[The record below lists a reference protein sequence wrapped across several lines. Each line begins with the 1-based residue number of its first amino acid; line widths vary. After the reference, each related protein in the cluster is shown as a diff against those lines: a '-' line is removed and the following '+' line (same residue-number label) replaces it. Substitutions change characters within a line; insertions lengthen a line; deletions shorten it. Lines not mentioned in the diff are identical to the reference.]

1 MYGKSPTFDL
11 DSKYRGAVSKMGVWL
26 FVEMVF
32 KVVTTFDPGGLF
44 MTKVVHFLR

>member
-11 DSKYRGAVSKMGVWL
+11 DSKYGGAVSGSGA
-26 FVEMVF
+26 FVEMVL